1 MSFKT
6 ILCVVGTDCTK
17 ADIEIAVNLALD
29 AEAHIKLLVTSLQA
43 TAPIDDYAGTASALW
58 IEERRQNLELLASKV
73 DSLTEVL
80 SRSGVSFEIQSLWL
94 DSVWAE
100 GDLGERARYADLMLV
115 VPSLQA
121 DKQLHSH
128 VLHAGLFEA
137 MCPMLLWAEG
147 NRPSLKPNTVL
158 LAWDSTI
165 EASRAMREAMPL
177 LEGAAMVHVS
187 MVDPDA
193 TRGRS
198 GEEPGA
204 DVALYLARH
213 DVSVA
218 VDRLA
223 SGGRPVADVLA
234 QHAIDVS
241 ADLLVMGGYGHSRLR
256 ERVFGGVTR
265 TMTSAQSLPVFIAR

>member
-6 ILCVVGTDCTK
+6 ILCVVGTDCTN
-17 ADIEIAVNLALD
+17 ADVETAVNLAIE

-43 TAPIDDYAGTASALW
+43 TAPIDDYAGTASSLW
-58 IEERRQNLELLASKV
+58 IEERQQSLDLLAAKV
-73 DSLTEVL
+73 ESLTTTL

-100 GDLGERARYADLMLV
+100 DDLGERARYADLLLV
-115 VPSLQA
+115 VPSLQT

-137 MCPMLLWAEG
+137 MCPMLLWATG
-147 NRPSLKPNTVL
+147 NKPSLKPDTVV
-158 LAWDSTI
+158 LAWDSSL
-165 EASRAMREAMPL
+165 EASRAMRQAMPL
-177 LEGAAMVHVS
+177 LEGASMVHVA

-213 DVSVA
+213 DVSVT

-223 SGGRPVADVLA
+223 GGGRPVADVLA

-241 ADLLVMGGYGHSRLR
+241 ADLIVMGGYGHSRLR
-256 ERVFGGVTR
+256 ERLFGGVTR
-265 TMTSAQSLPVFIAR
+265 TMTSAQLLPVFIAR